1 MGFFESKKRLLVLF
15 CSPNGHGHTRMLL
28 DSFLEGFKGKKEWEI
43 KEIDVYDLHPNPCIA
58 CGACAK
64 KEGCKFSDL
73 DGFDK

>member
-43 KEIDVYDLHPNPCIA
+43 KVIVLYNLHPNPCIA

-73 DGFDK
+73 DGF